1 MIYVY
6 IVQGQKSL
14 DFLDVMC
21 VKECIVYR
29 ICLLVNESGGWRQEV
44 LWEKAWPLKLKDY
57 LVSATVAC
65 NMYTLGFPKLILEHI
80 SYLIF

>member
-44 LWEKAWPLKLKDY
+44 L
-57 LVSATVAC
+57 
-65 NMYTLGFPKLILEHI
+65 
-80 SYLIF
+80 